1 MTQRF
6 CQNLLVSCL
15 DSDRIM
21 RGEKMK
27 PYPPYIMVHCL
38 EEDHAQSTI
47 TLSVR

>member
-21 RGEKMK
+21 RGEQMK
-27 PYPPYIMVHCL
+27 PYPHLYHVQRMRAN
-38 EEDHAQSTI
+38 DAQFTI
-47 TLSVR
+47 TLTIR